1 MSYTGSQSMN
11 NNASKNPSSSVN
23 NNNNNNNIINNKHS
37 DLGEEPKDNNGN
49 DEDYDNDNDDDDYD
63 IDGDEINEEE
73 QEENDAGKDENKDES
88 QTLQKEGEEG
98 KGKLERLFIYLRSGF
113 SWRPI
118 PKIGSTVLCLEIT
131 GAVFIVIG
139 IIIFIFS
146 KKIKQIEIR
155 YDDNPD
161 CQIGEKCDINFT
173 IPKNMEKNVF
183 IYYRLKNF
191 YQNHRRY
198 IKSKSIKQLKGKIM
212 QEKDIKDDCEPIIL
226 NKDIYEGV
234 TSSDGL
240 RTLDPDGVAHPCGL
254 IAKSYF
260 NDTYEIKRQ
269 GGNEEITINPN
280 GIAWSVDKDKYK
292 NSENYTTH
300 QWLNVENERFMVW
313 MRPAA
318 LPDFRKPWGR
328 IEKDLDKGDYTVT
341 ITNNYPVKS
350 FDGKKYFI
358 LSTVNWLGGKNYFLA
373 ILYLVIGGVCIL
385 AGILFWIGYKK
396 YNNEK
401 NQKIE

>member
-1 MSYTGSQSMN
+1 MSYVGSQSMN
-11 NNASKNPSSSVN
+11 NNVGSNNPSTSN
-23 NNNNNNNIINNKHS
+23 NNNNNKINNINNINNLRS
-37 DLGEEPKDNNGN
+37 NLEDEPKDNGN
-49 DEDYDNDNDDDDYD
+49 ENEDNYDDDDYED
-63 IDGDEINEEE
+63 NEINEEE
-73 QEENDAGKDENKDES
+73 QEENEAGKDDNKDES
-88 QTLQKEGEEG
+88 QTLQKPGEEG
-98 KGKLERLFIYLRSGF
+98 QGKLERLFIYLRSGF

-118 PKIGSTVLCLEIT
+118 PKIKSTVLCLEIT
-131 GAVFIVIG
+131 GALFIVIG

-155 YDDNPD
+155 YDNNKD
-161 CQIGEKCDINFT
+161 CQIGVKCDINFT

-183 IYYRLKNF
+183 VYYRLKNF

-198 IKSKSIKQLKGKIM
+198 IKSKSIKQLKGKVM
-212 QEKDIKDDCEPIIL
+212 TEDDIKDDCDPIIL

-234 TSSDGL
+234 NSSDGL
-240 RTLDPDGVAHPCGL
+240 TTLDPDGVAHPCGL
-254 IAKSYF
+254 IAKSFF

-280 GIAWSVDKDKYK
+280 GIAWSVDKDKFK
-292 NSENYTTH
+292 NSENYSLH

-328 IEKDLDKGDYTVT
+328 IEKDLNEGEYTVT

-373 ILYLVIGGVCIL
+373 ILYLVIGGISIV
-385 AGILFWIGYKK
+385 AGILFWIGYEK

-401 NQKIE
+401 NQKID